1 MTQDS
6 QKQGSA
12 RISDDGIPQEAAG
25 PRTLSEKRNR
35 VHNRAHT
42 AKLRVVN
49 NFQTSF

>member
-12 RISDDGIPQEAAG
+12 RISDDGIPEEAAG

-35 VHNRAHT
+35 ADT
-42 AKLRVVN
+42 GGYTTGL
-49 NFQTSF
+49 TLLS